1 MIRFAPQAVLVATLS
16 VVVASA
22 QAAPNL
28 FEGQASISELSI
40 EVIDLRPDDGVAA
53 AFVSGKH
60 TLTGSTSTT
69 LEPFLAPSYGVVD
82 AGYPLAG
89 TSTQQGIKQL
99 IGGPDFQFRVPD
111 SQTGFG
117 RTVGDYTVNVVA
129 PLAEVLGPDLITNPQ
144 PGMGFD
150 AGMSIKTQ
158 SWVLKAGTE
167 VHISG
172 VIDLSMRNDLTQLPP
187 YFFDGSL
194 WFFPYQY
201 AKVDASLG
209 FTVVGGNAVD
219 VFVGASSAHAEF
231 NTGVLE
237 LSQQIDESLS
247 ESFVLVAR
255 NLGTTDVVL
264 NSSLDLKA
272 QYLVATPIPEPSS
285 VALVLAGLGF
295 MGWRVRRRTV
305 ALS

>member
-1 MIRFAPQAVLVATLS
+1 MIRFAPQAALAAALSAVAM
-16 VVVASA
+16 SA

-60 TLTGSTSTT
+60 TLKGSTSTT
-69 LEPFLAPSYGVVD
+69 LEPFLDLMFGVID
-82 AGYPLAG
+82 PGYPLAS
-89 TSTQQGIKQL
+89 TSTQQVIKQV

-111 SQTGFG
+111 AQTGFG
-117 RTVGDYTVNVVA
+117 RISGDYTVNVVA
-129 PLAEVLGPDLITNPQ
+129 PLAEVLGPDFITYPQ

-150 AGMSIKTQ
+150 AGMSINTQ

-167 VHISG
+167 VRVSG
-172 VIDLSMRNDLTQLPP
+172 VLDLSMRNDLTQLPP

-194 WFFPYQY
+194 WFFPNQY

-209 FTVVGGNAVD
+209 FTVVGGNAAD
-219 VFVGASSAHAEF
+219 VFVGASSAHAGF

-237 LSQQIDESLS
+237 LSQQIDQSLS

-264 NSSLDLKA
+264 NSSLGLSA
-272 QYLVATPIPEPSS
+272 QYLVATPPVPEPSS
-285 VALVLAGLGF
+285 VALMFAGLGW
-295 MGWRVRRRTV
+295 MGWRLRRK
-305 ALS
+305 A

>member
-1 MIRFAPQAVLVATLS
+1 MIRFVPQAALVAALS
-16 VVVASA
+16 VVAASA

-60 TLTGSTSTT
+60 TLTGSTRRTV
-69 LEPFLAPSYGVVD
+69 EPILDPWFGVLD
-82 AGYPLAG
+82 DGYPLAG

-117 RTVGDYTVNVVA
+117 RTAGDYTANVVA
-129 PLAEVLGPDLITNPQ
+129 PLDKVLGPDFITYPQ
-144 PGMGFD
+144 PGMGVN

-194 WFFPYQY
+194 WFFPNQY

-209 FTVVGGNAVD
+209 FTVVGGNAAD
-219 VFVGASSAHAEF
+219 VFVGASSAHAGF

-237 LSQQIDESLS
+237 LSQQIDESVS

-264 NSSLDLKA
+264 NSSLGLSA

-285 VALVLAGLGF
+285 AALVFAGLGL
-295 MGWRVRRRTV
+295 MGAFARRRQ
-305 ALS
+305 AA